1 MPTASYFSTWMGIP
15 NEKCFWTCEQ
25 PDTWTH
31 TGHPSSNSAIRLIR
45 LPLHLNYI
53 HLILQPP
60 TQSPSLS
67 PSQIII
73 LLLLTHLSVIHP
85 KPPPPAFKAESK
97 NASRRLTSRVKVNL
111 RVMKKEKSSLLAK
124 CGRSLV
130 IKRKRQPSASRGQ
143 FCSFAAG
150 LKDKKNERHSFG
162 KKMDMFLSQK
172 ASNQME
178 SNQITSCKKCFWYHP
193 ASCEMNHKIFIR
205 GRFYHFLCFSRS

>member
-1 MPTASYFSTWMGIP
+1 MGIP
-15 NEKCFWTCEQ
+15 NKNVFELASSLI
-25 PDTWTH
+25 PGH

-73 LLLLTHLSVIHP
+73 LLLTHLSVIHP

-143 FCSFAAG
+143 FRSFAAG
-150 LKDKKNERHSFG
+150 LIDKKKNERHSFG
-162 KKMDMFLSQK
+162 KKMDTFLPEK

-178 SNQITSCKKCFWYHP
+178 SNQITSCKKCF
-193 ASCEMNHKIFIR
+193 
-205 GRFYHFLCFSRS
+205 